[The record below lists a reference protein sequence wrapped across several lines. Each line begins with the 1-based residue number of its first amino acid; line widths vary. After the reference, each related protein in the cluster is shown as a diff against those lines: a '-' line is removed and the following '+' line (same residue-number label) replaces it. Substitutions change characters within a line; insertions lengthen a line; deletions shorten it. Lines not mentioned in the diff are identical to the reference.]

1 MKVIGPIG
9 TDNLPEKKVPPPA
22 PNMHD
27 EDPPFRPYGTNT
39 NNKRVHDTFDPHP
52 KWKGCPP
59 NEVKR
64 KPPPPDDA
72 PPKFRPTHNAK
83 HAPITSIA
91 TNTRNLKSSY
101 PQFFRR

>member
-39 NNKRVHDTFDPHP
+39 HNKRVHDTFDPHP

-59 NEVKR
+59 TEVKR